1 MMAKDGFQLQSK
13 LFRVLAHPVR
23 LQILTILAKRE
34 ACVCHLETLLGRP
47 QPYVSQQLATLR
59 QAGLVKDRREGTQV
73 YYTAADDRLA
83 AWLRLGQELMRDSEG
98 RPVAFPAIT
107 EEALASCPC
116 PRCQE
121 PRRV

>member
-1 MMAKDGFQLQSK
+1 MAKNGFQLQSK

-34 ACVCHLETLLGRP
+34 ACVCHLETLLSRP

-73 YYTAADDRLA
+73 YYSAADDHLA

-98 RPVAFPAIT
+98 HPVAFPAIP
-107 EEALASCPC
+107 EGAIPNCSCPH
-116 PRCQE
+116 CQQ
-121 PRRV
+121 